1 MSTSPR
7 INRKQALF
15 VAEYLKCLNASEAA
29 RRAGYSAKTA
39 MHIGFQL
46 LQKTPVAAA
55 IAEAQ
60 RERMERL
67 KLDADGLVQI
77 WSTITT
83 ADTNEVV
90 QYRRNC
96 CRYCWGLD
104 FNYQFTPAEFR
115 DAQIRFEERR
125 ASILAGG
132 GNDIGDFPSFEG
144 DWYDKRKRPNPEC
157 PECFGDGLGETYI
170 VDTRDLTEA
179 GRALFAGVKEGRDG
193 IEVKLHDQQTAAEK
207 LGRSLGVFRDR
218 DAAGGQ
224 TGVLETELAMR
235 YVELMEKS
243 REMQRRTLAERGLD
257 NGEDN

>member
-1 MSTSPR
+1 MSTSAR

-55 IAEAQ
+55 IAKAQ

-90 QYRRNC
+90 QYRRNS
-96 CRYCWGLD
+96 CRHCWGLD
-104 FNYQFTPAEFR
+104 FNYQCTPAEFR
-115 DAQIRFEERR
+115 EAQIRFEERR

-132 GNDIGDFPSFEG
+132 GHDIGDFPTSEG

-157 PECFGDGLGETYI
+157 PECFGDGIGETYI
-170 VDTRDLTEA
+170 RDTRDLTEA

-193 IEVKLHDQQTAAEK
+193 IEVKLHDQQSAAEK